1 MASTAREPG
10 GPGDAGGERE
20 KGLGRNLEGARGR
33 EADHQGAEGLRAGL
47 PEPGYPLLSWA
58 TEITSM
64 AEPDCSLQFAV
75 LPLERDCSLQFVVLP
90 LELGHRD
97 Y

>member
-10 GPGDAGGERE
+10 GPGDARGERE

-58 TEITSM
+58 TEVTSM
-64 AEPDCSLQFAV
+64 AEPDCSLHGAVLPPELGHAQFAV
-75 LPLERDCSLQFVVLP
+75 LLP
-90 LELGHRD
+90 GLGHRD